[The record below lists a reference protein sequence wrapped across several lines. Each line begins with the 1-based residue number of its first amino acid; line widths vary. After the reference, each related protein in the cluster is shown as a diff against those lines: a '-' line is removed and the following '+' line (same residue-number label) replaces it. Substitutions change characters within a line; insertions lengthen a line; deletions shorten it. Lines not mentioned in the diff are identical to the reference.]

1 MQVGAPDG
9 WPWGTART
17 ATNARRTLRAKER
30 GCISFVMVLEKER
43 TRNEWHEELHF
54 ISSES
59 VQGCSSTQLLRIE
72 DDSNLYCKLNINTA
86 SCLQ

>member
-9 WPWGTART
+9 WPWGAART

-30 GCISFVMVLEKER
+30 GCISFVMVFWKKSEQKMGGA
-43 TRNEWHEELHF
+43 RNDF

-59 VQGCSSTQLLRIE
+59 VQGGR
-72 DDSNLYCKLNINTA
+72 DLNATSKNRGRFK
-86 SCLQ
+86 SVL